1 MDVARAALRGSAVV
15 AALAM
20 TTACLPGQDRD
31 GGDGGGE
38 SESTSKGGQ
47 QLSEE
52 QARSVLPDEDELP
65 GELQIDDTKDTADTA
80 HDPES
85 TSYPATCLD
94 VELNGEEGKALDSH
108 IKTKTTQNYTGDY
121 GGVVSVTVV
130 SHDIPVPGELFDAAG
145 AALASCSEFS
155 KIDKRGTTKWKV
167 EPAALPPMGDR
178 TYVVGLEMLSGDKL
192 FSGGKAQL
200 AGVTIGHNLVYIVYT
215 AGPKSQLS
223 TEVVEE
229 MTRTTVDHLEQL

>member
-1 MDVARAALRGSAVV
+1 MSRGLRTSAVI

-20 TTACLPGQDRD
+20 TAACLPGDE
-31 GGDGGGE
+31 GSSGDGGGE
-38 SESTSKGGQ
+38 SESPAKGGQ

-52 QARSVLPDEDELP
+52 QARSVLPEEGELP
-65 GELQIDDTKDTADTA
+65 GELAPEDPPETQR
-80 HDPES
+80 DPET

-94 VELNGEEGKALDSH
+94 VELDGKEGQALDEH
-108 IKTKTTQNYTGDY
+108 VKVKAKQNYAGDF

-130 SHDIPVPGELFDAAG
+130 SHDIPVPGKLFDAAG
-145 AALASCSEFS
+145 EAQSACTTFR

-178 TYVVGLEMLSGDKL
+178 TYVVGLEMLSGDKV
-192 FSGGKAQL
+192 FAGGKAQL
-200 AGVTIGHNLVYIVYT
+200 AGVTIGHNLVFIVYT

-229 MTRTTVDHLEQL
+229 MARTTVDDLEQL